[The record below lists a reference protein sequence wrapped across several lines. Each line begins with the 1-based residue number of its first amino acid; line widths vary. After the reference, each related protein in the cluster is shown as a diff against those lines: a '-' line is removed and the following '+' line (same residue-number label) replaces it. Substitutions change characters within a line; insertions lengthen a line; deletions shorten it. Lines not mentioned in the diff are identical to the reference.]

1 MVSNEILDRLMV
13 YLDVK
18 TDAALA
24 QKLGYKNQS
33 TLGNWRI
40 RNTIDLDRILEA
52 APGIDLNWLIKG
64 ITPLSAQP
72 ASDREYV
79 LLREQ
84 IDRLQ
89 FEKTEYW
96 NLIKELTKK

>member
-1 MVSNEILDRLMV
+1 MVSNEILDRLMA
-13 YLDVK
+13 YLGVK

-33 TLGNWRI
+33 TLGNWRS
-40 RNTIDLDRILEA
+40 RNTIDLDRILDA
-52 APGIDLNWLIKG
+52 APEIDLNWLIKG
-64 ITPLSAQP
+64 SEQIPEQP
-72 ASDREYV
+72 ASDREYA

-84 IDRLQ
+84 IERIQ
-89 FEKTEYW
+89 FEKAEYW